1 MANVFGSISK
11 ILEALLEELKERE
24 QVEYYLND
32 YQMIR
37 LTMDQLGTFKI
48 ERLEKR
54 AGQFEVEDEET
65 WYTVDGLIEFLT
77 DVFRRELQKKLAVL
91 LLDSVSDE

>member
-11 ILEALLEELKERE
+11 VLEAILEELKEKG

-37 LTMDQLGTFKI
+37 LTMDQFGTFRI

-54 AGQFEVEDEET
+54 AGKFEVEDEET
-65 WYTVDGLIEFLT
+65 WYTVDGLVDFLS